1 MSNKFS
7 FSPSEDEALIG
18 LVENNTVIFDSGH
31 KKYKDI
37 YFKDNIWK
45 NISQE
50 VGRSSDDCKKRWRNI
65 RDTYMKQKKK
75 LPTGSET
82 PHKKKGC
89 TMNLSFLNTV
99 EYERSTITNMDI
111 TGANTSN
118 AATTHEIEH
127 EDEEDVQND
136 VEQTQNIMSDLPSS
150 SYAGK
155 RIRSKEDKI
164 SAILAKR
171 SKDTKDTILKIQE
184 QNKLLAKNLCEEDD
198 IDLFYKS
205 IAMTVKKM
213 PPQAIK
219 EAKLKTL
226 TLITEIDDKYST
238 RQTLPYQIPS
248 DYNNMYQCQILP
260 QSKCQFFLWRYW
272 LRYT

>member
-37 YFKDNIWK
+37 YLKDNIWK

-99 EYERSTITNMDI
+99 EYERRYAHTYNTITNMDI

-136 VEQTQNIMSDLPSS
+136 EEQTQNIMSDLPSS

-205 IAMTVKKM
+205 IAMRVKKM

-248 DYNNMYQCQILP
+248 DYNNMYQCQP
-260 QSKCQFFLWRYW
+260 S
-272 LRYT
+272 